1 MKKRLLL
8 LIAPVI
14 ALILECLPYGVIL
27 YFATNDGRDRKAEA
41 YSYFSLLPFGYG
53 SFGPLPAAV
62 LTCVLLLL
70 TVIYVFA
77 AKRGLQTAAAAISII
92 AGLLSVL
99 SAIMFGLE
107 YLSVINVAVT
117 LLLFAEAAMLIINT
131 TKGT

>member
-14 ALILECLPYGVIL
+14 AIVLESLPNGVIL
-27 YFATNDGRDRKAEA
+27 RFADPEFTFIER
-41 YSYFSLLPFGYG
+41 YSYFSILPFGLAH
-53 SFGPLPAAV
+53 FGPLPAAV
-62 LTCVLLLL
+62 LTCVVTLL
-70 TVIYVFA
+70 TMIYVFTA
-77 AKRGLQTAAAAISII
+77 NQGLAAAAAGLSIL

-107 YLSVINVAVT
+107 YLSIINAAVT
-117 LLLFAEAAMLIINT
+117 LLLFAEAVLLLVKT